1 MDAVVGTLG
10 TVSGVALLLGYNPIG
25 WGIIAGGATI
35 YGFARLAEKV
45 VNKYRKMQ
53 VTKLFYLIWLDLIR
67 KMISNPIGKDQ
78 WKFYSNFIMSFCM
91 AFNIFELYYLLNEL
105 IPSITNNIQFPNF
118 TNQIK
123 LNAILSFLLVMLP
136 TAIINFN
143 LVLKNNKY
151 LNYFKLK
158 YYNGKLFI
166 TYFIVST
173 WTPIVVFLFI
183 VF

>member
-1 MDAVVGTLG
+1 
-10 TVSGVALLLGYNPIG
+10 
-25 WGIIAGGATI
+25 
-35 YGFARLAEKV
+35 
-45 VNKYRKMQ
+45 
-53 VTKLFYLIWLDLIR
+53 
-67 KMISNPIGKDQ
+67 
-78 WKFYSNFIMSFCM
+78 M